1 MMSSRTD
8 SKGLK
13 VVDRG
18 NKSLSVDTVKL
29 LKTQDAGYLSTMVQK
44 TRKARGKLEQQVILG
59 KGGKENIVKLA
70 NDAYN
75 LSNPK
80 HIIYV
85 GSTEE
90 QKSFNS
96 DRKSS
101 YTRTAKEDFEVDVD
115 EEANPVAKRSAPTS
129 KKAIEAQAELLKAQ
143 LKLRKQRRKY
153 QDTYKSQLDAL
164 KKRERDLMAAEHELE
179 LQRAKMSGSVG
190 GVTKAGIKWKVRQRK
205 R

>member
-13 VVDRG
+13 VADRG

-29 LKTQDAGYLSTMVQK
+29 LKTQDVGYLRTMAQK
-44 TRKARGKLEQQVILG
+44 TRKARGKLEQQVRLG
-59 KGGKENIVKLA
+59 KEGKENIVKLT

-75 LSNPK
+75 LSSPE
-80 HIIYV
+80 HLIYV

-90 QKSFNS
+90 QKRLFS

-101 YTRTAKEDFEVDVD
+101 YTRTAKEDFELDVD
-115 EEANPVAKRSAPTS
+115 DEANSVAKPSAPTS
-129 KKAIEAQAELLKAQ
+129 KKAIEAQTELLKVQ
-143 LKLRKQRRKY
+143 LKLQKQRRKH

-164 KKRERDLMAAEHELE
+164 KKRERDLMAAEHGLE
-179 LQRAKMSGSVG
+179 LQRAKMSGSIG